1 MLRTLRPTSL
11 LILGTCALFA
21 ACGQSRGSGG
31 EGGPT
36 LEAVERADRLYARGD
51 FDETMSV
58 LRQTLEQ
65 DSKSF
70 LARYRLGVLELDGN
84 PRQGLTDLEQ
94 AASLR
99 PTHPGPRFYA
109 GIARIRLSDFDG
121 GDREMETALGLAGAR
136 LGVALPETSDGVR
149 EGLAALQEGRLRVA
163 DERFTA
169 ATGKE
174 PKNAVLWLL
183 LAKVLMEGGDPG
195 RAGDA
200 VNRALDLDSSLAPA
214 LVLRSQWHLLRDEK
228 EAARSDLEKALLRAP
243 DLAAAHLQLGHQ
255 LQAESEYRAAILE
268 FWLAVL
274 ADPTVADAHSMLGNS
289 MLGANLTYGA
299 VHLQNLE
306 WLNAFLARR
315 RGSPLFSTPR

>member
-1 MLRTLRPTSL
+1 MLRVLRPTSL

-21 ACGQSRGSGG
+21 ACGQGHGG

-36 LEAVERADRLYARGD
+36 LAAVERADRDYIRGD
-51 FDETMSV
+51 LDQTMSV

-70 LARYRLGVLELDGN
+70 LARYRLGLLELDGN

-99 PTHPGPRFYA
+99 PAHPGPRFYS
-109 GIARIRLSDFDG
+109 GIARIRLSDFQG
-121 GDREMETALGLAGAR
+121 GDREMEAALRLAGAR
-136 LGVALPETSDGVR
+136 LGYSLPETSDVVR
-149 EGLAALQEGRLRVA
+149 EGLAALQDGRLRVA
-163 DERFTA
+163 DERFTT
-169 ATGKE
+169 ATGND
-174 PKNAVLWLL
+174 PRNAVLWFL
-183 LAKVLMEGGDPG
+183 LARVLMDGADPV
-195 RAGDA
+195 RAGGA
-200 VNRALDLDSSLAPA
+200 VNRALDLDSDLAPA
-214 LVLRSQWHLLRDEK
+214 LVLRSQWHLAREEK

-243 DLAAAHLQLGHQ
+243 DLAAAHLQMGHQ
-255 LQAESEYRAAILE
+255 LQAESEYRAAIHE

-274 ADPTVADAHSMLGNS
+274 ADPTVPEAHSMLGNS
-289 MLGANLTYGA
+289 MLSANLAYGA

-315 RGSPLFSTPR
+315 AGSPLFSTPR